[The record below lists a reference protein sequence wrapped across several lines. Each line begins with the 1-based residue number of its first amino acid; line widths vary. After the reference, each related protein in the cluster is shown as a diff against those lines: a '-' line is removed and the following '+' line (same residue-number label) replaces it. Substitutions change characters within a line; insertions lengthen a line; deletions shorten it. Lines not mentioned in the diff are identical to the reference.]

1 MIFSPRTALPWFLG
15 LALIALSG
23 CELLAS
29 ADRSKIDAP
38 AVGGRGGEGGSSGE
52 GGSDGEGGSSVESGN
67 GGEGGGG
74 GQGGAA
80 GAVCGD
86 GAVSAP
92 AEMCDDGN
100 RTAGDGCDPGCAIEP
115 GFACAGAPS
124 VCTSGCGDGALG
136 GAETCDDGGDKD
148 GDCCSRA
155 CRVESGCEVE
165 PNDGFASANDAFAI
179 APGGLIRAFIDP
191 GSDVDVFSVTVP
203 EGSIGRIK
211 AETLDGPLGTT
222 CSSLGVDTHVTIF
235 DASLASI
242 EDNDDVANDDFC
254 SYLALRKLS
263 PGEYFVRVQISP
275 EAEPATFDYTLSLT
289 LDTSVCG
296 DGVLEDP
303 ELCDDGDTTGGDG
316 CSAACELELRS
327 PEVEPNGTAAE
338 AEGRA
343 ALRPNVLVSAAIEP
357 LGELDV
363 FAFEVPSL
371 ADVQLATFSPGR
383 LDECAEGVDT
393 FLQLLDVDGATV
405 LASDDDSGLEAC
417 SLIDSSVDDRATR
430 LQPGTY
436 YVTVEEFNNDAVIP
450 GYDLLIA
457 FTSLCGN
464 GVIEEGEA
472 CDGGERCSPEC
483 ARIAV
488 CGDGAIDGGEACDDG
503 GTEGGD
509 GCSAACQLEGT
520 LPEIEP
526 NDARG
531 QATAGRATA
540 AGALFTASI
549 SPPGEAD
556 FFAIDVP
563 GLAELEVE
571 TFDATGPTS
580 CRGVD
585 TVVQLLGPDGAVIA
599 EDNDGGEGRCSR
611 IRAAVTAPGV
621 DHVRYYVRVQ
631 DYGGDSIAQYT
642 VRARTTAVCGDG
654 VVEGLEECDG
664 GAACGATCQRVP
676 VCGDGFIDEPEVCDD
691 GNTGAGDGCDAAC
704 RIEGAIAEVEP
715 NSTPAEAEANG
726 AVAPGALVS
735 GAIEPDSDV
744 DLFALQVTTVSDLR
758 LETFDSSG
766 PARCAEGVDTVLSL
780 LSPDGAT
787 VLASDDD
794 GGIGACSL
802 IDSRS
807 PGGAAARRLE
817 PGTYH
822 VRVSGFPEQPGAR
835 YTLRVSLDASCGDG
849 VREGAEECDGGAGCS
864 ARCERLPVCG
874 DGLLDAPEGC
884 DDGNAAGGDG
894 CSAACQLEAVTAEIE
909 PNDTPAQ
916 AGASDL
922 VISGDAL
929 LAASLSAGGDRDV
942 FRLSLPVASVVRLEV
957 FDGTAAGCEGGLV
970 TTLRVLDAAG
980 GTVATD
986 EGLSDAAYAGGIGG
1000 CSALV
1005 VALPSGDH
1013 DVEVAAREGGAEFPL
1028 YLLQAKILAPA
1039 GAEEEPNGSIA
1050 TARQSVGSDGF
1061 IAGARATDDFDF
1073 YAVDVPEGRSIRA
1086 EIIEGG
1092 EKACES
1098 LEIDSRLSL
1107 LDAAGALIADD
1118 DDGGRGNCSIL
1129 DGTGDAP
1136 RHPGAH
1142 ALPAGRYFLRVRAAS
1157 GASGTA
1163 ALFAYRLAVTLR

>member
-1 MIFSPRTALPWFLG
+1 MISFPRTALPWFLG
-15 LALIALSG
+15 LAPIALTG
-23 CELLAS
+23 CELLVA
-29 ADRSKIDAP
+29 ADRSKIEAP
-38 AVGGRGGEGGSSGE
+38 AVDGSGGEGGSSVESGN
-52 GGSDGEGGSSVESGN
+52 SGEGGSSVESGN
-67 GGEGGGG
+67 GGEGGSGG
-74 GQGGAA
+74 
-80 GAVCGD
+80 
-86 GAVSAP
+86 
-92 AEMCDDGN
+92 E
-100 RTAGDGCDPGCAIEP
+100 
-115 GFACAGAPS
+115 
-124 VCTSGCGDGALG
+124 G

-155 CRVESGCEVE
+155 CQVEPGCEVE
-165 PNDGFASANDAFAI
+165 PNDEFASANDAFAI
-179 APGGLIRAFIDP
+179 APGGRIRAFIDP

-203 EGSIGRIK
+203 EGSVGRIK

-242 EDNDDVANDDFC
+242 EDNDDVADDNYC
-254 SYLALRKLS
+254 SFLALRKLS

-327 PEVEPNGTAAE
+327 PEVEPNDTAAE
-338 AEGRA
+338 AGGRA
-343 ALRPNVLVSAAIEP
+343 VLRPNVLVSAAIEP

-363 FAFEVPSL
+363 FAFEVPGL

-383 LDECAEGVDT
+383 LNACAEGVDT

-405 LASDDDSGLEAC
+405 LASDDDSGPEAC
-417 SLIDSSVDDRATR
+417 SLIDWSVDDRATR

-436 YVTVEEFNNDAVIP
+436 YVTVEEFNNDASIP

-472 CDGGERCSPEC
+472 CDGGERCSSEC

-531 QATAGRATA
+531 EATAGRATA
-540 AGALFTASI
+540 AGALFAASI
-549 SPPGEAD
+549 SPPGELD
-556 FFAIDVP
+556 FFAVEVP

-571 TFDATGPTS
+571 TFDATGPAS
-580 CRGVD
+580 CRGID

-599 EDNDGGEGRCSR
+599 EDNDGGEARCSR

-621 DHVRYYVRVQ
+621 YYVRVQ
-631 DYGGDSIAQYT
+631 DDGGDSIVAYT
-642 VRARTTAVCGDG
+642 VRARTTALCGDG

-691 GNTGAGDGCDAAC
+691 GNTGGGDGCDAAC
-704 RIEGAIAEVEP
+704 RIEGAIAEIEP

-735 GAIEPDSDV
+735 GAIEPDGDV
-744 DLFALQVTTVSDLR
+744 DLFALRLTTISDLR

-807 PGGAAARRLE
+807 PGGAAARRLD
-817 PGTYH
+817 PGIYH

-849 VREGAEECDGGAGCS
+849 VREGAEECDGGARCS

-894 CSAACQLEAVTAEIE
+894 CSPACQLEAVTAEIE

-916 AGASDL
+916 AGASEL

-929 LAASLSAGGDRDV
+929 LAASLAAGGDRDV

-957 FDGTAAGCEGGLV
+957 FDGTAADCAGGLL

-986 EGLSDAAYAGGIGG
+986 EGLSDTAYAGGIGG

-1039 GAEEEPNGSIA
+1039 GAEEEPNGTLA
-1050 TARQSVGSDGF
+1050 TASKSVGFDGF
-1061 IAGARATDDFDF
+1061 IAGARTTDDFDF

-1092 EKACES
+1092 EEACES

-1107 LDAAGALIADD
+1107 LDAAGSLIADD

>member
-1 MIFSPRTALPWFLG
+1 MISFPRTALPWFLG
-15 LALIALSG
+15 LAPIALTG
-23 CELLAS
+23 CELLVT

-38 AVGGRGGEGGSSGE
+38 AVDGSGGEGGSSVESGN
-52 GGSDGEGGSSVESGN
+52 SGEGGSSVESGN
-67 GGEGGGG
+67 GGEGGSGG
-74 GQGGAA
+74 
-80 GAVCGD
+80 
-86 GAVSAP
+86 
-92 AEMCDDGN
+92 E
-100 RTAGDGCDPGCAIEP
+100 
-115 GFACAGAPS
+115 
-124 VCTSGCGDGALG
+124 G

-155 CRVESGCEVE
+155 CQVESGCEVE
-165 PNDGFASANDAFAI
+165 PNDEFASANDAFAI
-179 APGGLIRAFIDP
+179 APGGRIRAFIDP

-203 EGSIGRIK
+203 EGSVGRIK

-242 EDNDDVANDDFC
+242 EDNDDVADDNYC
-254 SYLALRKLS
+254 SFLALRKLS

-327 PEVEPNGTAAE
+327 PEVEPNDTAAE
-338 AEGRA
+338 AGGRA
-343 ALRPNVLVSAAIEP
+343 VLRPNVLVSAAIEP

-363 FAFEVPSL
+363 FAFEVPGL

-383 LDECAEGVDT
+383 LNACAEGVDT

-405 LASDDDSGLEAC
+405 LASDDDSGPEAC
-417 SLIDSSVDDRATR
+417 SLIDSSVDDRATG

-436 YVTVEEFNNDAVIP
+436 YVTVEEFNNDASIP

-472 CDGGERCSPEC
+472 CDGGERCSSEC

-549 SPPGEAD
+549 SPPGELD
-556 FFAIDVP
+556 FFAVEVP

-571 TFDATGPTS
+571 TFDATGPAS
-580 CRGVD
+580 CRGID

-599 EDNDGGEGRCSR
+599 EDNDGGEARCSR

-621 DHVRYYVRVQ
+621 YYVRVQ
-631 DYGGDSIAQYT
+631 DDGGDSIVAYT
-642 VRARTTAVCGDG
+642 VRARTTALCGDG

-691 GNTGAGDGCDAAC
+691 GNTGGGDGCDAAC
-704 RIEGAIAEVEP
+704 RIEGAIAEIEP

-744 DLFALQVTTVSDLR
+744 DLFALRLTTVSDLR

-849 VREGAEECDGGAGCS
+849 VREGAEECDGGARCS

-894 CSAACQLEAVTAEIE
+894 CSPACQLEAVTAEIE

-929 LAASLSAGGDRDV
+929 LAASLAAGGDRDV

-957 FDGTAAGCEGGLV
+957 FDGTAADCAGGLL
-970 TTLRVLDAAG
+970 TTLRVLDTAG

-986 EGLSDAAYAGGIGG
+986 EGLSDTAYAGGIGG

-1039 GAEEEPNGSIA
+1039 GAEEEPNGTIA
-1050 TARQSVGSDGF
+1050 TASKSVGSDGF
-1061 IAGARATDDFDF
+1061 IAGARTTDDFDF

-1092 EKACES
+1092 EEACES

-1107 LDAAGALIADD
+1107 LDAAGSLIADD